1 MSRAH
6 ASLPLTH
13 ASLMTSSRLKAQ
25 DANGSSSPVLVWV
38 VYGLLGLGLLLLQ
51 WQFFVGYQASD
62 DANYLQGAMGWL
74 AHSPYVGNSHW
85 TLRHTLTLP
94 SALAISTL
102 GLSLLS
108 VALPTLLYFIGFVAV
123 QMWALH
129 RHLGFAV
136 AAWFGLFAITTAGM
150 VVNSTYLAPDVS
162 ELFFVGTTFWV
173 LVMALEPAADGR
185 RGSAGIWLL
194 AGLLAGLAWSN
205 RQTAA
210 GALLACAITAWLAGR
225 PARARMPWA
234 VLGFVLVVG
243 AEWAYLTLMTGDPMY
258 RIGLDLHHD
267 PVDRLAEV
275 RRVTASGAWIDK
287 EGNLSVNIVLDPILA
302 LFVSQKYG
310 LLFWTGLL
318 AAWKAWRL
326 PQGRERQLLM
336 RLLGLG
342 AVAFVF
348 VAANPK
354 LYLVPRYLLVPAWV
368 AAVLTAWWVAR
379 LWAAERR
386 ALAGAVAALVLGT
399 NLLCLAVENTQP
411 RAVEQALVAWV
422 AAHPEQAVHTDIETF
437 ERAKTFFQI
446 AGVNART
453 VSSAPAVAGDLVFY
467 SAVRVEQ
474 CAGQVRCRDVASAF
488 RPQPGWTEAGKLV
501 GPEKPVGQLLKALH
515 IAPLLPPDI
524 ARRILVPSYEVT
536 LYQVR

>member
-1 MSRAH
+1 MTQDSKG
-6 ASLPLTH
+6 S
-13 ASLMTSSRLKAQ
+13 TSSA
-25 DANGSSSPVLVWV
+25 VVWA
-38 VYGLLGLGLLLLQ
+38 VYGLLAAALALLQ
-51 WQFFVGYQASD
+51 WRFFVGYQASD
-62 DANYLQGAMGWL
+62 DANYLQGALGWL
-74 AHSPYVGNSHW
+74 EHSPYVGNSHW

-94 SALAISTL
+94 SALAIATL
-102 GLSLLS
+102 GLSLFS
-108 VALPTLLYFIGFVAV
+108 VSLTTMIYFIGFVAV
-123 QMWALH
+123 QVWALH
-129 RHLGFAV
+129 RHLGFTV

-162 ELFFVGTTFWV
+162 ELFFVGTTFWL
-173 LVMALEPAADGR
+173 LVAALEPTEDGQ
-185 RGSAGIWLL
+185 RGSARQWLL
-194 AGLLAGLAWSN
+194 AGLVAGLAWSN

-225 PARARMPWA
+225 PARVRMPWA
-234 VLGFVLVVG
+234 LLGFVLVVG
-243 AEWAYLTLMTGDPMY
+243 AEWGYLTLMTGDPMY
-258 RIGLDLHHD
+258 RFSLDLHHD

-275 RRVTASGAWIDK
+275 RRVAASGGLIDK
-287 EGNLSVNIVLDPILA
+287 EGNLSVNLVLDPILA

-310 LLFWTGLL
+310 LLFWTGVI
-318 AAWKAWRL
+318 AAWRAWRL

-342 AVAFVF
+342 ALAFVF

-379 LWAAERR
+379 LWGEQRR
-386 ALAGAVAALVLGT
+386 TLAGVIAAAVVGV

-411 RAVEQALVAWV
+411 RAIEQALVAWV
-422 AAHPEQAVHTDIETF
+422 REHPQQPVHTDIETY
-437 ERAKTFFQI
+437 ERATDFFRI
-446 AGVNART
+446 AGVSRQT
-453 VSSAPAVAGDLVFY
+453 VSSAPAAAGDLMFY

-474 CAGQVRCRDVASAF
+474 CAGQKRCKDQVAAF
-488 RPQPGWTEAGKLV
+488 RPQPNWVETGKLL

-515 IAPLLPPDI
+515 IAQLLPPDI
-524 ARRILVPSYEVT
+524 ARRILAPSYEVT

>member
-1 MSRAH
+1 
-6 ASLPLTH
+6 
-13 ASLMTSSRLKAQ
+13 
-25 DANGSSSPVLVWV
+25 VVWA
-38 VYGLLGLGLLLLQ
+38 VYGLLALGLLLLQ
-51 WQFFVGYQASD
+51 WRFFVGYQASD

-74 AHSPYVGNSHW
+74 EHSPYVGNSHW

-102 GLSLLS
+102 GLSLFS
-108 VALPTLLYFIGFVAV
+108 VALPTLVYFIGFVAV
-123 QMWALH
+123 QVGALH
-129 RHLGFAV
+129 RHFGFAV
-136 AAWFGLFAITTAGM
+136 AAWFALFAMTTSGM

-162 ELFFVGTTFWV
+162 ELFFVGATFWV
-173 LVMALEPAADGR
+173 LMAALEPAADGR
-185 RGSAGIWLL
+185 RGSARVWLF

-243 AEWAYLTLMTGDPMY
+243 AEWGYLTFMTGDPMY
-258 RIGLDLHHD
+258 RLGLDLHHD

-275 RRVTASGAWIDK
+275 RRVAASGAWIDK
-287 EGNLSVNIVLDPILA
+287 EGNLSVNVVLDPILA

-310 LLFWTGLL
+310 LLFWTGVL
-318 AAWKAWRL
+318 AAWRAWRL
-326 PQGRERQLLM
+326 PQGKERQLLV
-336 RLLGLG
+336 RLMGLG
-342 AVAFVF
+342 VVAFVF

-368 AAVLTAWWVAR
+368 AAVLTAWWIAR
-379 LWAAERR
+379 LWSGERR
-386 ALAGAVAALVLGT
+386 RLLAGVIAAAVVGV

-411 RAVEQALVAWV
+411 RAIEQALVSWV
-422 AAHPEQAVHTDIETF
+422 KDHPQQPVHTDIETF
-437 ERAKTFFQI
+437 ERAKEFFRI
-446 AGVNART
+446 AGVSSQT
-453 VSSAPAVAGDLVFY
+453 VSSEPAAAGDLVFY

-474 CAGQVRCRDVASAF
+474 CAGQKRCRDAVAAF
-488 RPQPGWTEAGKLV
+488 RPQPNWVKAETLA

-515 IAPLLPPDI
+515 IAQRLPPDI
-524 ARRILVPSYEVT
+524 GRRILAPSYEVT

>member
-1 MSRAH
+1 
-6 ASLPLTH
+6 
-13 ASLMTSSRLKAQ
+13 MTSSRLTPPYS
-25 DANGSSSPVLVWV
+25 NGSTSPVTMWV
-38 VYGLLGLGLLLLQ
+38 VYGLLAVALVLLQ
-51 WQFFVGYQASD
+51 WRFFVGYQASD
-62 DANYLQGAMGWL
+62 DAYYLQGAMHWL
-74 AHSPYVGNSHW
+74 EHSPYVGNSHW

-102 GLSLLS
+102 GLSLFS
-108 VALPTLLYFIGFVAV
+108 ISLPTLIYFIGFLAV
-123 QMWALH
+123 QVWALH

-136 AAWFGLFAITTAGM
+136 AAWFGLFAMTTAGM

-162 ELFFVGTTFWV
+162 ELFFVGTTFWLLV
-173 LVMALEPAADGR
+173 LALESGEGGK
-185 RGSAGIWLL
+185 RGSARLWLL

-234 VLGFVLVVG
+234 VLGFALVVG
-243 AEWAYLTLMTGDPMY
+243 AEWGYLTLMTGDPMY

-275 RRVTASGAWIDK
+275 RRVAASGAWIDK
-287 EGNLSVNIVLDPILA
+287 EGNLSVNVVLDPILA

-310 LLFWTGLL
+310 LLFWTGVA
-318 AAWKAWRL
+318 AAWAAWRM
-326 PQGRERQLLM
+326 PRGRERQLLM

-368 AAVLTAWWVAR
+368 AAVLTAWWIVH
-379 LWAAERR
+379 LWGAQRR
-386 ALAGAVAALVLGT
+386 ALAGVAVAAVLGT

-411 RAVEQALVAWV
+411 RAIEQALVAWV
-422 AAHPEQAVHTDIETF
+422 REHPQQPVHTDIETF
-437 ERAKTFFQI
+437 ERAKDFFRI
-446 AGVNART
+446 AGVPSQT
-453 VSSAPAVAGDLVFY
+453 ISSEPAAAGDLVFY

-474 CAGQVRCRDVASAF
+474 CAAQVRCRDRVAAL
-488 RPQPGWTEAGKLV
+488 RPQPGWVETGKLT

-515 IAPLLPPDI
+515 LAQLLPPDI
-524 ARRILVPSYEVT
+524 ASRILKPSYEVT